1 MDSNVFKALLAM
13 DAYNRGYAEGIT
25 LPSVVNST
33 EIGKALIVSQ
43 SDTDSSSEPVQAG
56 FYGIAYQLDGGET
69 IVSYRGTDQAPDLF
83 AALQSGDLSKLLTA
97 DVMNGYGLGAGS
109 PTTMAK
115 QAELAINFY
124 HDVVGNEAD
133 WRSANVSFTGHS
145 LGGGLAGF
153 VGALYN
159 RTGILFNNMAYQE
172 AADNAYL
179 YSTDHTELVYDIYQ
193 ENFILEDIPANTSL
207 KELVYGS
214 GAAVPANY
222 LNINTISMDGDFL
235 AINRS
240 AQTGGKIEVNL
251 GPDVSGLSGTQYH
264 SMATMVMQ
272 LYANTTVE
280 SRDWEGASKY
290 FWPLMYKN
298 DFARDIGMTSNLVV
312 GRDQTNGEYA
322 GILRQILAY
331 SAIDE
336 GTLVFGNTGIRAF
349 YDDANDLGR
358 AIASGANPYL
368 TANAEAIS
376 QAFVGFA
383 GLLALNKIV
392 SGSPDD
398 TVLKGVLTENKTL
411 STNKTLDVDLS
422 HDTWAVVLGEDQHS
436 RLVTSKYVF
445 EGIVNNIDDS
455 EDHVLLNALYH
466 QANENWDAVVTPEG
480 AKVYINFEHFVFA
493 NRSSG
498 QTYIDES
505 FSSENGGIFF
515 VGANDNGLR
524 FLPKAA

>member
-1 MDSNVFKALLAM
+1 
-13 DAYNRGYAEGIT
+13 
-25 LPSVVNST
+25 
-33 EIGKALIVSQ
+33 
-43 SDTDSSSEPVQAG
+43 
-56 FYGIAYQLDGGET
+56 
-69 IVSYRGTDQAPDLF
+69 
-83 AALQSGDLSKLLTA
+83 
-97 DVMNGYGLGAGS
+97 
-109 PTTMAK
+109 
-115 QAELAINFY
+115 
-124 HDVVGNEAD
+124 
-133 WRSANVSFTGHS
+133 
-145 LGGGLAGF
+145 
-153 VGALYN
+153 
-159 RTGILFNNMAYQE
+159 
-172 AADNAYL
+172 
-179 YSTDHTELVYDIYQ
+179 
-193 ENFILEDIPANTSL
+193 
-207 KELVYGS
+207 
-214 GAAVPANY
+214 
-222 LNINTISMDGDFL
+222 
-235 AINRS
+235 
-240 AQTGGKIEVNL
+240 
-251 GPDVSGLSGTQYH
+251 
-264 SMATMVMQ
+264 
-272 LYANTTVE
+272 
-280 SRDWEGASKY
+280 
-290 FWPLMYKN
+290 MYKN